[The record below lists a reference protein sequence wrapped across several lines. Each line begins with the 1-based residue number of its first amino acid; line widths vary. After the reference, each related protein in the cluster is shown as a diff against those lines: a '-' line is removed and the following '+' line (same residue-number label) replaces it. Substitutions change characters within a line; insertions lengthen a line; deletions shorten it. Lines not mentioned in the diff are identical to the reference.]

1 MNLQDLTKESL
12 AKFFDHTNLKPT
24 ADRKAIEKLCEE
36 AKQYGFASVM
46 VNSAHTAL
54 CRELIGDAPILVG
67 TVAGFPLGQMSVDAK
82 VFEARTAIAD
92 GADEIDYVV
101 NLSYVKNGEW
111 DRVREEMERITSA
124 CHRLGAGCKVIL
136 ETCFLEKAEIVRLC
150 EIAREVK
157 PDFVKT
163 STGFGTGGA
172 TVEDVRLMKET
183 VGDAVKVKASGGIRD
198 WASCKAMIEAGAER
212 IGASAGKQ
220 ILDEF
225 SAQ

>member
-46 VNSAHTAL
+46 VNSAHTTL
-54 CRELIGDAPILVG
+54 CRELIGDAPIRIG

-157 PDFVKT
+157 PDFVKPPPVSAPAARPWKT
-163 STGFGTGGA
+163 S
-172 TVEDVRLMKET
+172 
-183 VGDAVKVKASGGIRD
+183 AS
-198 WASCKAMIEAGAER
+198 
-212 IGASAGKQ
+212 
-220 ILDEF
+220 
-225 SAQ
+225 